1 MDKVTVENRGG
12 AWINDR
18 KTADWQDD
26 YKGKMYVAK
35 PGWHWLGIKEQ
46 TGENRPA
53 FQVDL
58 RPLDDDAIKQYCS
71 DISKFSSLGPKR
83 DGCMDQVNFLITSK
97 PSSGWGNGSAGHRSG
112 MDFASRDDF
121 RFHSGIVYSG

>member
-12 AWINDR
+12 VWINDR

-26 YKGKMYVAK
+26 YKGKMYIAK
-35 PGWHWLGIKEQ
+35 PGWHWIGVKEQ

-71 DISKFSSLGPKR
+71 EISILTKEQAKEKWSKGPTTP
-83 DGCMDQVNFLITSK
+83 Q
-97 PSSGWGNGSAGHRSG
+97 GNGGYKPAVSV
-112 MDFASRDDF
+112 DDIPF
-121 RFHSGIVYSG
+121 

>member
-35 PGWHWLGIKEQ
+35 PGMALAWCKGADRRE
-46 TGENRPA
+46 
-53 FQVDL
+53 
-58 RPLDDDAIKQYCS
+58 
-71 DISKFSSLGPKR
+71 
-83 DGCMDQVNFLITSK
+83 
-97 PSSGWGNGSAGHRSG
+97 
-112 MDFASRDDF
+112 
-121 RFHSGIVYSG
+121 